1 MAEEQASEAPQQSA
15 KGGGGSG
22 MIPALLVIVLMPII
36 SFAMFKF
43 MIIPMIKAEL
53 PEQGEAAP
61 ITAEDLNISYQES
74 AEQIAYSFE
83 PVIANVLG
91 TSQTRFVQAVFTVYG
106 KHPDFN
112 ALIEAKKV
120 RLRDH
125 ADSVLGG
132 LTLADLE
139 KREIKNIVR
148 NQLREGFNH
157 HLGKPLVEEIYF
169 DSFVT
174 Q

>member
-1 MAEEQASEAPQQSA
+1 MAEEPAAEAPKQAA
-15 KGGGGSG
+15 KGGGGG
-22 MIPALLVIVLMPII
+22 MIPALLVIVLMPVI

-53 PEQGEAAP
+53 PEHGEAAP
-61 ITAEDLNISYQES
+61 ITAEDLEISFDDS
-74 AEQIAYSFE
+74 GEQLEYSFE
-83 PVIANVLG
+83 PVVANVLG

-106 KHPDFN
+106 KHPDFTT
-112 ALIEAKKV
+112 LIEGKKV

-157 HLGKPLVEEIYF
+157 HLGKPLIEEIYF

>member
-1 MAEEQASEAPQQSA
+1 
-15 KGGGGSG
+15 
-22 MIPALLVIVLMPII
+22 MIPALLVIVLMPVI

-53 PEQGEAAP
+53 PDHEEPAP
-61 ITAEDLNISYQES
+61 ISAEDLEISFDDS
-74 AEQIAYSFE
+74 DEQIAYSFE
-83 PVIANVLG
+83 PVVANVLG
-91 TSQTRFVQAVFTVYG
+91 TNQTRFVQAVFTVYG
-106 KHPDFN
+106 RHPDFTH
-112 ALIEAKKV
+112 LIESKKV

-125 ADSVLGG
+125 ADSVLSG
-132 LTLADLE
+132 LTMAELE

-157 HLGKPLVEEIYF
+157 QLGKPIVEEIYF

>member
-1 MAEEQASEAPQQSA
+1 
-15 KGGGGSG
+15 
-22 MIPALLVIVLMPII
+22 MIPALLVIVLMPVV

-53 PEQGEAAP
+53 PEEGEHAP
-61 ITAEDLNISYQES
+61 ITAEDLEITYDDSSPQMEVV
-74 AEQIAYSFE
+74 FE
-83 PVIANVLG
+83 PIVANVVG
-91 TSQTRFVQAVFTVYG
+91 TSLTRYVQAKFVVYG
-106 KHPDFN
+106 KHPNFVE
-112 ALIEAKKV
+112 LIDAKRV
-120 RLRDH
+120 RLIDH
-125 ADSVLGG
+125 AQGVLGS

-148 NQLREGFNH
+148 NQLRTGFNA
-157 HLGKPLVEEIYF
+157 HLGKPLIEEIYF

>member
-1 MAEEQASEAPQQSA
+1 
-15 KGGGGSG
+15 
-22 MIPALLVIVLMPII
+22 MIPALLVIVLMPVI

-53 PEQGEAAP
+53 PEHGEEKP
-61 ITAEDLNISYQES
+61 ITAEDLEISFDDSGVQQE
-74 AEQIAYSFE
+74 YSFE
-83 PVIANVLG
+83 PVVANVLG

-106 KHPDFN
+106 THPDFV
-112 ALIEAKKV
+112 AMIEAKKV

-125 ADSVLGG
+125 ADSVLGS

-157 HLGKPLVEEIYF
+157 HLGKPIIEEIYF